1 MAYKRAHIF
10 YSGRV
15 QGVGFRYTVRNIAS
29 QLKLLGLA
37 RNLPDGRVEV
47 VCEGKE
53 KDIGQF
59 LDRVVK
65 EFSNRYIINVDI
77 SWQEATQEFKTFSI
91 EA

>member
-1 MAYKRAHIF
+1 MAYKQAHIF

-15 QGVGFRYTVRNIAS
+15 QGVGFRYTVRSIAS
-29 QLKLLGLA
+29 QLKLSGWA

-53 KDIGQF
+53 KDIGLF

-65 EFSNRYIINVDI
+65 EFENRYIMNVEIN
-77 SWQEATQEFKTFSI
+77 WQEPTREFKGFNITF
-91 EA
+91 

>member
-1 MAYKRAHIF
+1 MVYKRAHIF

-53 KDIGQF
+53 KNIGLF
-59 LDRVVK
+59 LDRVVN
-65 EFSNRYIINVDI
+65 EFSNRYIMNVEIN
-77 SWQEATQEFKTFSI
+77 WQEATQEFKTFSI